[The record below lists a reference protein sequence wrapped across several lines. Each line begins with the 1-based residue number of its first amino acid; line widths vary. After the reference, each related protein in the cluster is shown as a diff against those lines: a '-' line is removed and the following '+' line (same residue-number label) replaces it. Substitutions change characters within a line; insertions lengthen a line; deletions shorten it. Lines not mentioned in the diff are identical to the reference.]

1 MRKSGHEEWVKD
13 LRERQRNIVFPDT
26 LRNEARGWRRL
37 MKSKQ
42 PLTVVQKVG
51 IGLLCLGMGVVFL
64 VPVSDKL
71 RGSAGDPIL
80 DRLVGGFGDWIVL
93 FAVLGTFFLLLRW
106 RVRRALLTHRHR
118 ASGTHDLN

>member
-1 MRKSGHEEWVKD
+1 MRKSGHGEWVKD

-51 IGLLCLGMGVVFL
+51 IGLLFLGMGVVFFG
-64 VPVSDKL
+64 PGL
-71 RGSAGDPIL
+71 RQTP
-80 DRLVGGFGDWIVL
+80 RLGG
-93 FAVLGTFFLLLRW
+93 
-106 RVRRALLTHRHR
+106 
-118 ASGTHDLN
+118 